1 MLCPIHAGPLFHQGL
16 HTKNGLD
23 LLLAHGPV
31 GLVRPYLLFLSS
43 SPTIKLRPE
52 SNKNLLA
59 KVQHEFANTIK
70 FGSGLLKPKQNIL
83 SIDTQT

>member
-1 MLCPIHAGPLFHQGL
+1 MDKSGPSFYQGL
-16 HTKNGLD
+16 HTKNGLN
-23 LLLAHGPV
+23 LLLAHGHGPV